1 MHSPTLIP
9 KVIDSYRVTFDDS
22 LMKTINTY
30 YFGSLE
36 EVSEAMKHIDLERY
50 SVTVGKVKHGDEYVS
65 EWMEPKQGQHYKMVM
80 VNRGVHCCSKS
91 FFMCSKP
98 NAPVAWFMVLLYTQP
113 KGQMS
118 SAAIEI
124 RQVNTDGTLSNGEPI
139 VYTTLP
145 HIAQEDLTDETKD
158 KILNWY
164 IDNFVKLHCP
174 EDLDIEELKKTRE
187 EQQSDHDSADQEPHK
202 CRCGHCKH

>member
-1 MHSPTLIP
+1 MHSPTMIP

-22 LMKTINTY
+22 LMKTTNTY

-50 SVTVGKVKHGDEYVS
+50 SVTVGKVQQGDEYVS
-65 EWMEPKQGQHYKMVM
+65 KWMEPKQGQHYKMAR

-91 FFMCSKP
+91 FFMCRKP
-98 NAPVAWFMVLLYTQP
+98 NVPVAWFMVLLYTKP
-113 KGQMS
+113 KDQMN

-124 RQVNTDGTLSNGEPI
+124 RQVNADGTLSNGEPI
-139 VYTTLP
+139 IYTTLP
-145 HIAQEDLTDETKD
+145 HIAQEDLTDEIKD

-174 EDLDIEELKKTRE
+174 EDLDIEGLKETRE
-187 EQQSDHDSADQEPHK
+187 EQQSDHDSTDQEPHK
-202 CRCGHCKH
+202 CRCDHCKH